1 MAPFKYE
8 TNTFAMYQLS
18 KGSASRRR
26 VCGDWYESRAQ
37 MRSLTCPND
46 ERRKKLE
53 TLLEFFSEKVT
64 QKMEEDKAFDQ
75 DTRFRARLYTPRY
88 QVEKNCISAKTYNN
102 LTKMVSGFFEF
113 AEAWSAFW

>member
-1 MAPFKYE
+1 MGTKAE
-8 TNTFAMYQLS
+8 
-18 KGSASRRR
+18 
-26 VCGDWYESRAQ
+26 
-37 MRSLTCPND
+37 RSLTCPND
-46 ERRKKLE
+46 ERREKLE

-88 QVEKNCISAKTYNN
+88 QVEKNCISPKTYNN

-113 AEAWSAFW
+113 AEASLNLLKHSFVLKMRHLNT